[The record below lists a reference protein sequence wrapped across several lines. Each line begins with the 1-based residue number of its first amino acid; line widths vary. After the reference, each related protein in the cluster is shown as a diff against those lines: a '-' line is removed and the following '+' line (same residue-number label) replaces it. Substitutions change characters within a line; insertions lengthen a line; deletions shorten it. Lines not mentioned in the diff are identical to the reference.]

1 MKLLETS
8 AKGFQKKLEKLCGQ
22 IRSGG
27 GIEKAVA
34 DVIDQVESR
43 GDAAVCEYTE
53 KFDGAKLTPAKLR
66 LSDAEIAVASKAL
79 PAAQRKALRDSLKC
93 VIDFHKKTKPKSWRA
108 KNPHGATVGE
118 EFYPIQRVGLYVPGG
133 QVPLVSTVVMTV
145 ALAKLAGC
153 PEIVVCTPPQADGSV
168 NSALLSALSICGA
181 TEVYRVGGI
190 QAIAAM
196 AHGTKKIPAVDKI
209 YGPGNAY
216 VTEAKRQLFGVAG
229 IDLLPGPS
237 EVLVLAD
244 KTANPAYIAAD
255 LLAQAEHGS
264 GKEKVYFVTTHRKLI
279 DKVKSELAKQAE
291 TLSHA
296 KEALD
301 VIATKAIAV
310 VAGSLDEAVEVA
322 NYIAPE
328 HLELHVADVEQRS
341 LVKKITTAGA
351 ILLGSETPTVLGDF
365 TAGPSHT
372 LPTDRTGRFFGGLQL
387 IDFMRRTSIVKYD
400 SKSASKAWPT
410 VRAFS
415 EMESLDAHG
424 RSLQMRVE
432 S

>member
-1 MKLLETS
+1 MKILET
-8 AKGFQKKLEKLCGQ
+8 ATPGFQKKLEKVCSQ
-22 IRSGG
+22 ISSGA
-27 GIEKAVA
+27 GIEKPVA
-34 DVIDQVESR
+34 EVIAEVRKR
-43 GDAAVCEYTE
+43 GDAAVCDFTE
-53 KFDGAKLTPAKLR
+53 KFDRAKVTSAKLR
-66 LSDAEIAVASKAL
+66 VSEKEIADAL
-79 PAAQRKALRDSLKC
+79 KTLSSVKRKALRESLKC
-93 VIDFHKKTKPKSWRA
+93 VLDFHRKTKPKSWRSR
-108 KNPHGATVGE
+108 NPHGATVGE
-118 EFYPIQRVGLYVPGG
+118 EFYPIRRVGLYVPGG

-168 NSALLSALSICGA
+168 EASLLAALSICGA
-181 TEVYRVGGI
+181 TEVYRAGGI

-196 AHGTKKIPAVDKI
+196 AYGTKKIKAVDKVF
-209 YGPGNAY
+209 GPGNAY
-216 VTEAKRQLFGVAG
+216 VTEAKRQLFGTVG

-244 KTANPAYIAAD
+244 KTANPTYIAAD

-279 DKVKSELAKQAE
+279 DKVGAELKKQAA

-296 KEALD
+296 KEALA
-301 VIATKAIAV
+301 IINSKALTVLART
-310 VAGSLDEAVEVA
+310 LDEAAEVA

-328 HLELHVADVEQRS
+328 HLELHVADDAQKY
-341 LVKKITTAGA
+341 LTKKITTAGA
-351 ILLGSETPTVLGDF
+351 MLLGSDTPTVLGDF

-400 SKSASKAWPT
+400 RKSAAKAWPT
-410 VRAFS
+410 VQAFS

-432 S
+432 